1 MSDRYRLVMPNA
13 GTAAFIQDDAVKPL
27 QQHFGAGK
35 TWNVHGTTLDLLY
48 LAEVYRRV
56 ESASLK
62 GGAGEEI
69 EMRRED
75 RALQLLRKAGF
86 IKYAGRKNGW
96 KTTAAMKAADER
108 E

>member
-13 GTAAFIQDDAVKPL
+13 GTAAFIQDNVVKML
-27 QQHFGAGK
+27 RERFGASK
-35 TWNVHGTTLDLLY
+35 TWTAHGTTFDLLY

-56 ESASLK
+56 ESSKLK
-62 GGAGEEI
+62 GGSETEA

-75 RALQLLRKAGF
+75 RALQILRKSGF
-86 IKYAGRKNGW
+86 IKYAGRKHGW
-96 KTTAAMKAADER
+96 KTTAAIKAADER